1 MNKQKN
7 ICQGLKVYNTNEYEK
22 HKSMKKLIILLAG
35 IGLTLSACEA
45 QTNQKKRVIE
55 KETKEQINM
64 DSTSNLEQA
73 IFGAGCFWCV
83 EAVFQRV
90 PGVLKVESGYS
101 GGSIKNPTYREIC
114 SGLTGHAEVCRISFD
129 PSKVSFETLLSVFWQ
144 THDPTTLNRQGA
156 DVGTQY
162 RSAVFYT
169 NEAQKTSAEKFK
181 ADLDN
186 SGAFKDPIVT
196 EISALQNYYPAE
208 DYHQNYYNQNSG
220 QSYCQF
226 VIAPKLEK
234 FEKVFGEQFRKK

>member
-1 MNKQKN
+1 
-7 ICQGLKVYNTNEYEK
+7 
-22 HKSMKKLIILLAG
+22 MKKILILLAG
-35 IGLTLSACEA
+35 FAFAMSSCEA
-45 QTNQKKRVIE
+45 QTKQKTQTNE
-55 KETKEQINM
+55 QETKEQKNM
-64 DSTSNLEQA
+64 DSTVNIEQA

-90 PGVLKVESGYS
+90 PGVIKVESGYS

-114 SGLTGHAEVCRISFD
+114 SGLTGHAEVCKISFD
-129 PSKVSFETLLSVFWQ
+129 PNKVSYETLLSVFWQ

-156 DVGTQY
+156 DAGTQY
-162 RSAVFYT
+162 RSAIFYT
-169 NEAQKTSAEKFK
+169 SEGQKTSAEKLK
-181 ADLDN
+181 ADLDK
-186 SGAFKDPIVT
+186 SGAFGNPIVT
-196 EISALQNYYPAE
+196 EITALQNYYPAE

>member
-1 MNKQKN
+1 
-7 ICQGLKVYNTNEYEK
+7 
-22 HKSMKKLIILLAG
+22 MKKAVFLWTICLWVV
-35 IGLTLSACEA
+35 SACNG
-45 QTNQKKRVIE
+45 QNTKRVTE
-55 KETKEQINM
+55 NNLTVDTNKTEQKM
-64 DSTSNLEQA
+64 TDSTINVEQA

-90 PGVLKVESGYS
+90 PGVIKVESGYS

-114 SGLTGHAEVCRISFD
+114 SGLTGHAEVCKISFD

-162 RSAVFYT
+162 RSAIFYT
-169 NEAQKTSAEKFK
+169 NEAQKMAAEKLK
-181 ADLDN
+181 QELDK
-186 SGAFKDPIVT
+186 SGAFANPIVT
-196 EISALQNYYPAE
+196 EITALSNYYPAE

>member
-1 MNKQKN
+1 
-7 ICQGLKVYNTNEYEK
+7 
-22 HKSMKKLIILLAG
+22 MKKLLILLAG
-35 IGLTLSACEA
+35 LGMTMSACEA
-45 QTNQKKRVIE
+45 QPNQKEKAEE
-55 KETKEQINM
+55 KENKQQINM
-64 DSTSNLEQA
+64 DSTGNIEQA

-129 PSKVSFETLLSVFWQ
+129 PSIVSYETLLSVFWQ
-144 THDPTTLNRQGA
+144 THNPTTLNKQGA

-169 NEAQKTSAEKFK
+169 NEGQKASAEKFK
-181 ADLDN
+181 LELDK

-208 DYHQNYYNQNSG
+208 DYHQNYYNQNSE

>member
-1 MNKQKN
+1 
-7 ICQGLKVYNTNEYEK
+7 
-22 HKSMKKLIILLAG
+22 MKKLLILLAG
-35 IGLTLSACEA
+35 LGLTMSACEA
-45 QTNQKKRVIE
+45 QPKQKKQEAE
-55 KETKEQINM
+55 KENKQQINM
-64 DSTSNLEQA
+64 DSTGNIEQA

-101 GGSIKNPTYREIC
+101 GGSIKNPTYKEIC

-129 PSKVSFETLLSVFWQ
+129 PSIVTYKTLLSVFWQ
-144 THDPTTLNRQGA
+144 THNPTTLNRQGA

-162 RSAVFYT
+162 RSAIFYI
-169 NEAQKTSAEKFK
+169 NEDQKATAEKYK
-181 ADLDN
+181 AELDK
-186 SGAFKDPIVT
+186 SGAFGDPIVT

-208 DYHQNYYNQNSG
+208 DYHQNYYNQNSE

-234 FEKVFGEQFRKK
+234 VEKVFGEQFRKK

>member
-1 MNKQKN
+1 
-7 ICQGLKVYNTNEYEK
+7 
-22 HKSMKKLIILLAG
+22 MKKAVFLWAVCFWMV
-35 IGLTLSACEA
+35 SACNG
-45 QTNQKKRVIE
+45 QNTKRVTENNLTVDTNKIE
-55 KETKEQINM
+55 QKMT
-64 DSTSNLEQA
+64 DSTINVEQA

-114 SGLTGHAEVCRISFD
+114 SGLTGHAEVCKISFD

-162 RSAVFYT
+162 RSAIFYT
-169 NEAQKTSAEKFK
+169 NEAQKMAAEKLK
-181 ADLDN
+181 QELDK
-186 SGAFKDPIVT
+186 SGAFANPIVT
-196 EISALQNYYPAE
+196 EITALSNYYPAE